1 MKGIICESSESGLRS
16 IVADNNILCNVMA
29 FLLFFFLS
37 WIILF
42 HIFIDMSHI
51 LFFVDFAK
59 GDGGTTEIVLRE
71 DQGGYF

>member
-1 MKGIICESSESGLRS
+1 
-16 IVADNNILCNVMA
+16 MA

-59 GDGGTTEIVLRE
+59 GDGDTTEIVLRE